1 MSGKKPIFLLI
12 HFLIRF
18 LFQHADSK
26 FHDQEQAVLLRLKQH
41 WQNPLSLEH
50 WTPSNTSHC
59 TWPEVVCTN
68 NYITQLILD
77 NKNISGT
84 IPPFLS
90 HLKNLTFL
98 NFYNNNIVGKI
109 PVALYNLSKL
119 EILDLS
125 QNYIVG
131 TIPDGI
137 DRLARLSCL
146 KLDANNLSGD
156 IPAAIGLLPEL
167 RTLQL
172 NDNQFNGTFPPE
184 IGNLSK
190 LEELTMAHNGFS
202 SSRLP
207 SNFTQLKKLKELW
220 IAGANLIGEIPQ
232 MIGEMVALEHLDLS
246 SNELTGNIPGSL
258 FMLKNLKFCSSH
270 KLAIRGDPQV
280 VEALNLTF
288 VDLSQNNL
296 TGTIPVDFGKLDKL
310 SGLHLYFNQLSG
322 GIPESI
328 GRLPA
333 LKDFALFSNN
343 LSGSIP
349 PDLGRYSA
357 LEAFQVCSNRL
368 TGNLPEYLCHGGSLT
383 GVVAFDNKLGG
394 ELPKSLENCSSLRT
408 VSISNNAF
416 FGNIPVG
423 LWTALNLQQLMI
435 SDNSFT
441 GELPNEVSTSLF
453 AAGDEFSGSITIEG
467 NSWRNLVVFNASNN
481 LFTGTVPLELT
492 TLRNLTVLLL
502 DKNQLNGA
510 LPSDIMSWKSLTILN
525 LSQNQLS
532 GQIPEK
538 FGFLPGLVKLDLSD
552 NQFSGKIP
560 PQLGSLRLTFL
571 NLSSNHLMGQI
582 PTEYEN
588 VAYATSFLNNPGL
601 CTRRSSVYLK
611 VCNSRPQ
618 KPSKTSTQFL
628 ALILSSLIAA
638 FLLASLFAFITIRVH
653 RKINHILDPEWKF
666 IHFHMLNFTESDIF
680 SGLKERNLIGSGG
693 SGQVYR
699 VAANGFGSVAV
710 KRISN
715 HRNSDLKLE
724 KEFLAEIEILG
735 TLRHLNI
742 VKLLCCISN
751 DNSKLLVYEYMENH
765 SLDQWLHSEKKAES
779 SSASMNHV
787 ALDWSK
793 RLQIA
798 VGAAQGLC
806 YLHHDC
812 SPPIVHRDVKSSN
825 ILLDSHFNAKI
836 ADFGLARMLVKQ
848 GELATVSAVAGSL
861 GYMAPVRVNEKTDVY
876 SFGVVLLELT
886 TGKAANHGDEDTCLA
901 KWAWRHMQEEK
912 PIVDVLD
919 EEIKEPCCVDE
930 MCVVFKLGV
939 FCTSILPSERPN
951 MKEILQ
957 ILLGR
962 NPRWVC
968 GRKNM
973 RHAEHAS
980 TPLLNSSKSD
990 GKMVKMNPIMVSFHF
1005 LTLFLLFPSHASSQ
1019 LNDQEQAV
1027 LLRLK
1032 QFWQNS
1038 SSLEGWTPSNSSHC
1052 TWPGVVCT
1060 NNSITQLLLDN
1071 KNIYGTIPSF
1081 ISDLKNLRVLNFSNN
1096 SIGGKFPVAVY
1107 DISKL
1112 EISDLS
1118 QNYFVGSIPD
1128 DIDSLSRL
1136 TYLNLCAN
1144 NFTGNIP
1151 ASIGR
1156 IPELRTLYLND
1167 NLFDGTFPP
1176 EIGNLS
1182 KLEQL
1187 NMAGNGFLPSKLP
1200 SNFTQLKKLKE
1211 LCISG
1216 ANLIGEIPQMIGEMV
1231 ALEHLDLSSN
1241 ELTGNIPGSLF
1252 MLKNLKVLFLHINSL
1267 SGEIPQVVESLN
1279 LNVIDLSMNNLTG
1292 TIPVD
1297 FGKLD
1302 KLSGLSLSCNQLSGE
1317 IPESIGRLPALKDFA
1332 LFSNNLSGS
1341 IPPDLGRYSALET
1354 FQVPSNRLTGNLPEY
1369 LCHGGSLIG
1378 VVAFDNKLGGELP
1391 KSLENCSSL
1400 QIVRI
1405 SNNAFFGN
1413 IPVGLWTA
1421 SNLQQLMINDNSFT
1435 GELPNEVS
1443 TSLSRLEISNNRF
1456 SGSITIEGNSWRNLV
1471 VFNASNNLFT
1481 GAIPQEL
1488 TAFRNL
1494 TTLLLD
1500 KNRLTG
1506 ALPPIISWKSLTTLN
1521 LSQNQLSGEIPVEIA
1536 FLPHLLELDL
1546 SDNKFSG
1553 QIPPQLGLLRL
1564 TSLNLS
1570 SNLLFGKIPT
1580 DISSSFLNNP
1590 GLCASRPSLY
1600 LKVCFSR
1607 PQKSSK
1613 TSTPLLALISSVLIT
1628 SFLLALLFSFII
1640 IRVHRKR
1647 SHGSDSEWKFINFQR
1662 LNFTGSNILSG
1673 LTESNLIGSG
1683 GSGKVYRV
1691 AANGSIV
1698 VAVKRIWNNR
1708 PLEHK
1713 LEKEFLAEVEILST
1727 IRHLNIVKLLC
1738 CITNDKSKLLVYEY
1752 LVNHSLDQW
1761 LHTENRS
1768 NSAPSSGNHVVLDWP
1783 KRLQIAVGAAQGL
1796 CYLHH
1801 DCSPPILHRDVKSSN
1816 ILLDSEF
1823 NAKIADFG
1831 LARMLVKQEE
1841 LATVSAV
1848 AGSFGYIAPVGALD
1862 EEIKEPC
1869 YVDEMSNVFQLGV
1882 FCTSTVPSA
1891 RPQMKEVLQILLGR
1905 SHPLVYGVK
1914 NTRRDGAARSV
1925 LPPSRLLAP
1934 IVHRDVKSSNILLD
1948 SHFNAKIA
1956 DSLSKMLVKQGELAT
1971 VSAVAGSLVHGSRV
1985 CSTVR
1990 VNEKLMFI
1998 ASELSS

>member
-59 TWPEVVCTN
+59 AWPEVVCTN
-68 NYITQLILD
+68 NYTTQLILD

-90 HLKNLTFL
+90 HLKSLTFL

-125 QNYIVG
+125 QNCIVG

-146 KLDANNLSGD
+146 KLHANNLSGD
-156 IPAAIGLLPEL
+156 IPAAIGRIPEL
-167 RTLQL
+167 RTLYL
-172 NDNQFNGTFPPE
+172 NDNLFNGTFPPE

-190 LEELTMAHNGFS
+190 LEQLYMTRNGFLPS
-202 SSRLP
+202 KLP
-207 SNFTQLKKLKELW
+207 SNFTQLKKLKMLW

-258 FMLKNLKFCSSH
+258 FMLMNLRLLYLYRN
-270 KLAIRGDPQV
+270 KLSGEIPQV
-280 VEALNLTF
+280 
-288 VDLSQNNL
+288 NNL

-310 SGLHLYFNQLSG
+310 SGLHLFFNQLSG
-322 GIPESI
+322 EIPESI

-333 LKDFALFSNN
+333 LNFFSVFSNN

-357 LEAFQVCSNRL
+357 LETFEVASNRL
-368 TGNLPEYLCHGGSLT
+368 TGNLPEYLCHGGSLI

-394 ELPKSLENCSSLRT
+394 ELPKSLENCSRLLT
-408 VSISNNAF
+408 VRISNNAF

-423 LWTALNLQQLMI
+423 LWTASNLQQLMI

-441 GELPNEVSTSLF
+441 GKLPNEVSTSLSRL
-453 AAGDEFSGSITIEG
+453 EMSNNRFSGSITIEG
-467 NSWRNLVVFNASNN
+467 NSWRNLVVFYASNN

-510 LPSDIMSWKSLTILN
+510 HPSDIMSWKSLTILN

-538 FGFLPGLVKLDLSD
+538 FGFLPRLVTLDLSD

-560 PQLGSLRLTFL
+560 PQLGSLRLPFL

-638 FLLASLFAFITIRVH
+638 FLFASLFAFITIRVH

-715 HRNSDLKLE
+715 HRNSDQKLE

-765 SLDQWLHSEKKAES
+765 SLDQWLHSEKKAKS

-861 GYMAPVRVNEKTDVY
+861 GYMAPEYAQTVRVTEKIDVY

-886 TGKAANHGDEDTCLA
+886 TGKAANYGDEDTCLA

-930 MCVVFKLGV
+930 MGVVFKLGV
-939 FCTSILPSERPN
+939 FCTSISPSERPN

-980 TPLLNSSKSD
+980 TPLLNSSKCERLAEID
-990 GKMVKMNPIMVSFHF
+990 GS
-1005 LTLFLLFPSHASSQ
+1005 LAS
-1019 LNDQEQAV
+1019 
-1027 LLRLK
+1027 
-1032 QFWQNS
+1032 
-1038 SSLEGWTPSNSSHC
+1038 
-1052 TWPGVVCT
+1052 
-1060 NNSITQLLLDN
+1060 
-1071 KNIYGTIPSF
+1071 
-1081 ISDLKNLRVLNFSNN
+1081 
-1096 SIGGKFPVAVY
+1096 
-1107 DISKL
+1107 
-1112 EISDLS
+1112 
-1118 QNYFVGSIPD
+1118 
-1128 DIDSLSRL
+1128 
-1136 TYLNLCAN
+1136 
-1144 NFTGNIP
+1144 
-1151 ASIGR
+1151 
-1156 IPELRTLYLND
+1156 
-1167 NLFDGTFPP
+1167 
-1176 EIGNLS
+1176 
-1182 KLEQL
+1182 
-1187 NMAGNGFLPSKLP
+1187 GNG
-1200 SNFTQLKKLKE
+1200 
-1211 LCISG
+1211 
-1216 ANLIGEIPQMIGEMV
+1216 
-1231 ALEHLDLSSN
+1231 
-1241 ELTGNIPGSLF
+1241 
-1252 MLKNLKVLFLHINSL
+1252 
-1267 SGEIPQVVESLN
+1267 
-1279 LNVIDLSMNNLTG
+1279 
-1292 TIPVD
+1292 
-1297 FGKLD
+1297 
-1302 KLSGLSLSCNQLSGE
+1302 
-1317 IPESIGRLPALKDFA
+1317 
-1332 LFSNNLSGS
+1332 
-1341 IPPDLGRYSALET
+1341 
-1354 FQVPSNRLTGNLPEY
+1354 
-1369 LCHGGSLIG
+1369 
-1378 VVAFDNKLGGELP
+1378 
-1391 KSLENCSSL
+1391 
-1400 QIVRI
+1400 
-1405 SNNAFFGN
+1405 
-1413 IPVGLWTA
+1413 
-1421 SNLQQLMINDNSFT
+1421 
-1435 GELPNEVS
+1435 
-1443 TSLSRLEISNNRF
+1443 
-1456 SGSITIEGNSWRNLV
+1456 
-1471 VFNASNNLFT
+1471 
-1481 GAIPQEL
+1481 
-1488 TAFRNL
+1488 
-1494 TTLLLD
+1494 
-1500 KNRLTG
+1500 
-1506 ALPPIISWKSLTTLN
+1506 
-1521 LSQNQLSGEIPVEIA
+1521 
-1536 FLPHLLELDL
+1536 
-1546 SDNKFSG
+1546 
-1553 QIPPQLGLLRL
+1553 
-1564 TSLNLS
+1564 
-1570 SNLLFGKIPT
+1570 
-1580 DISSSFLNNP
+1580 
-1590 GLCASRPSLY
+1590 
-1600 LKVCFSR
+1600 
-1607 PQKSSK
+1607 
-1613 TSTPLLALISSVLIT
+1613 
-1628 SFLLALLFSFII
+1628 
-1640 IRVHRKR
+1640 
-1647 SHGSDSEWKFINFQR
+1647 
-1662 LNFTGSNILSG
+1662 
-1673 LTESNLIGSG
+1673 
-1683 GSGKVYRV
+1683 
-1691 AANGSIV
+1691 
-1698 VAVKRIWNNR
+1698 
-1708 PLEHK
+1708 
-1713 LEKEFLAEVEILST
+1713 
-1727 IRHLNIVKLLC
+1727 
-1738 CITNDKSKLLVYEY
+1738 
-1752 LVNHSLDQW
+1752 
-1761 LHTENRS
+1761 
-1768 NSAPSSGNHVVLDWP
+1768 
-1783 KRLQIAVGAAQGL
+1783 
-1796 CYLHH
+1796 
-1801 DCSPPILHRDVKSSN
+1801 
-1816 ILLDSEF
+1816 
-1823 NAKIADFG
+1823 
-1831 LARMLVKQEE
+1831 
-1841 LATVSAV
+1841 
-1848 AGSFGYIAPVGALD
+1848 
-1862 EEIKEPC
+1862 
-1869 YVDEMSNVFQLGV
+1869 
-1882 FCTSTVPSA
+1882 
-1891 RPQMKEVLQILLGR
+1891 
-1905 SHPLVYGVK
+1905 
-1914 NTRRDGAARSV
+1914 
-1925 LPPSRLLAP
+1925 
-1934 IVHRDVKSSNILLD
+1934 
-1948 SHFNAKIA
+1948 
-1956 DSLSKMLVKQGELAT
+1956 
-1971 VSAVAGSLVHGSRV
+1971 
-1985 CSTVR
+1985 
-1990 VNEKLMFI
+1990 
-1998 ASELSS
+1998 